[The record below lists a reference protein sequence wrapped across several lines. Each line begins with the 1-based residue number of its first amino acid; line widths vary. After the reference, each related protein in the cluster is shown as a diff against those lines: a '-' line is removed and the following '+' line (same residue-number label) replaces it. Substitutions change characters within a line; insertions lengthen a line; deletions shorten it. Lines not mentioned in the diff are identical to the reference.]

1 MMQAP
6 AGARIARDQSRAHSR
21 GRAEAHCRVARN
33 SVPLV
38 LLSCTLAACSLAPRY
53 DLPEQPVPPAWELA
67 ETAEDASAPAPEWWH
82 RYGSAELD
90 ALMAQALAGN
100 HDLNAAVAR
109 IGQARAAL
117 RVARASLWP
126 TAAASAS
133 ASRDRV
139 DDGGI
144 VTSEDSRIGLSVD
157 YDADL
162 WGANRNSAASSAL
175 RLALTEHNRNAIRLA
190 LQADVALAYFQLLA
204 LEDRIAI
211 AQQNLDAARELLRLI
226 EVRFDNGAATALD
239 LAQQRTTLLNIQAQ
253 IPALRQASVE
263 TRHALAVLTGQP
275 PQELTVGGGSIADVA
290 LPAFDP
296 GLPAEALFRRP
307 DVRAAEA
314 ALLAANADVGV
325 ARAALFPDLGVS
337 ASVIASDFA
346 SGGTATVATLAA
358 SVAQTLFDGG
368 ARRGRIELS
377 LAEREELAE
386 NYAQAV
392 LLALADVEN
401 ALSAVTTS
409 ARRVELLTETAA
421 QAREAYRLSRVR
433 FDAGAIDLI
442 TVLDSQR
449 TLLGAEDALVQA
461 KQARLDASAE
471 LVRALGG

>member
-1 MMQAP
+1 
-6 AGARIARDQSRAHSR
+6 
-21 GRAEAHCRVARN
+21 
-33 SVPLV
+33 
-38 LLSCTLAACSLAPRY
+38 
-53 DLPEQPVPPAWELA
+53 
-67 ETAEDASAPAPEWWH
+67 
-82 RYGSAELD
+82 
-90 ALMAQALAGN
+90 
-100 HDLNAAVAR
+100 
-109 IGQARAAL
+109 
-117 RVARASLWP
+117 
-126 TAAASAS
+126 
-133 ASRDRV
+133 
-139 DDGGI
+139 
-144 VTSEDSRIGLSVD
+144 
-157 YDADL
+157 
-162 WGANRNSAASSAL
+162 
-175 RLALTEHNRNAIRLA
+175 
-190 LQADVALAYFQLLA
+190 
-204 LEDRIAI
+204 
-211 AQQNLDAARELLRLI
+211 DAARELLRLI
-226 EVRFDNGAATALD
+226 QVRFDNGAATALD

-253 IPALRQASVE
+253 IPALRQTSVE

-275 PQELTVGGGSIADVA
+275 PQERTVGGGSIADVA

-296 GLPAEALFRRP
+296 GLPAEALCRRP

-433 FDAGAIDLI
+433 FDAGAIGLI
-442 TVLDSQR
+442 TVPDSQR
-449 TLLGAEDALVQA
+449 TL
-461 KQARLDASAE
+461 
-471 LVRALGG
+471 